1 MLEKVVK
8 QIGDT
13 ITAQNTPFTAKWQK
27 KTFTLL
33 QKQKEKEQCILIV
46 TKK

>member
-27 KTFTLL
+27 KYLHNY
-33 QKQKEKEQCILIV
+33 KNKR
-46 TKK
+46 KKKNVF